1 MLLAGKYAYMSHLRT
16 LARRLPPSPT
26 PLPESLGLINSP
38 LRVGEWRALLSSH
51 PDEEFREYLLC
62 GMVEGFRIGFDY
74 TKECKSAKRNMLS
87 AMQNPSVVGEYLA
100 KEVALGRIVGP
111 LEPGTLNIR
120 SVQVNR
126 FGVIPKP
133 HQPGRWRLIVDLS
146 YPRDNSVNDGI
157 EPELCSLSYASID
170 DAVEMVLKKGRG
182 TRLAKIDLE
191 SAYRIVPVHPQDRL
205 LLGMRWE
212 GKVYLDTALPFG
224 LRSAPK
230 IFTALADGLIWIM
243 IKQGIRSVL
252 HYLDDYLF
260 AGDPGT
266 SECAEALQLALN
278 LCERL
283 GVPVAEKK
291 VEGPVT
297 SLVFLGI
304 LVDTEAGELRLPEEK
319 LARLRALITQWQH
332 KKACTKREL
341 LSLIGQLPGKVN
353 IAADCLSRDNLPQFL
368 QQVPTASPH
377 PTTLPVELLNALI
390 HHRPDWTSKNWKVWF
405 DTILTKV

>member
-1 MLLAGKYAYMSHLRT
+1 
-16 LARRLPPSPT
+16 
-26 PLPESLGLINSP
+26 
-38 LRVGEWRALLSSH
+38 
-51 PDEEFREYLLC
+51 
-62 GMVEGFRIGFDY
+62 MVEGFRIGFDY

-87 AMQNPSVVGEYLA
+87 AMQNPSVVGEYLP

-120 SVQVNR
+120 SIQVNR

-170 DAVEMVLKKGRG
+170 NAVEMVLKKGRG
-182 TRLAKIDLE
+182 TRLATLDLE
-191 SAYRIVPVHPQDRL
+191 SAYRIVPVHPHDCL

-252 HYLDDYLF
+252 HYLDNYLF

-304 LVDTEAGELRLPEEK
+304 LVDRELRLPEEK

-341 LSLIGQLPGKVN
+341 LSLIGQLQHACKVVRPGRSFLRRMIDLSMRATEMHHFVRLN
-353 IAADCLSRDNLPQFL
+353 AAFRSDLHWWATFLVEWNGVGIMSRDPRISHDA
-368 QQVPTASPH
+368 VIASDASGSWGCGAFNS
-377 PTTLPVELLNALI
+377 LPVTELFQL
-390 HHRPDWTSKNWKVWF
+390 RWPDSWSSVHITAKELVPFCSGLGEEATRHCDSV
-405 DTILTKV
+405 